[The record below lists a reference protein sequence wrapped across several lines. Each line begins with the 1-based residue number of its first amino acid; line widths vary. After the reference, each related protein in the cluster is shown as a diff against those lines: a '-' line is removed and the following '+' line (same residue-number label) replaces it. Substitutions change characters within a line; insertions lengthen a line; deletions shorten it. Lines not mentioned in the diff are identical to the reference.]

1 MSQSVYEVIKNIAQI
16 SANAYDGALDADGNP
31 IKIGGKGLK
40 REEGNP
46 NLDSR
51 TVDGFKVKVMG
62 DRLVITYQSDIKL
75 RDVYANDF
83 ESEMEQCCADVASY
97 LKKEYKKLT
106 KNNLNLTEDGEVEAL
121 VQKTSKVRVFVVA
134 TKRYKVGNL
143 SNAEVGSIEDDQERS
158 GEYHNK
164 YEDKFND
171 FLQSGGW
178 GTRPKNSAQN

>member
-16 SANAYDGALDADGNP
+16 AADAYDGALDKEGNP

-46 NLDSR
+46 IIHSR
-51 TVDGFKVKVMG
+51 NVDGFKVKVMG
-62 DRLVITYQSDIKL
+62 DRLVITYQSDVKL

-83 ESEMEQCCADVASY
+83 ENEMERCCADVAKY

-106 KNNLNLTEDGEVEAL
+106 NKSLSLTEDGEVDAL

-134 TKRYKVGNL
+134 TKQYKVGNL
-143 SNAEVGSIEDDQERS
+143 ANPDVGSIEDDQERS

-164 YEDKFND
+164 HEDKFND

-178 GTRPKNSAQN
+178 GTRPKNNAQN